1 MKGFFASLIC
11 LLILLQSKPI
21 NAQTDSACALR
32 ISVLTCSPGD
42 DLYSLFGHNAL
53 RIIDTV
59 KRTDI
64 IYNWGTFDFN
74 DPDFYLK
81 FMRGK
86 LLYFL
91 DPNRLPDFLQ
101 EYQYEGRSVMEQ
113 VLNLSCGEKMEIK
126 KAIDINMIGENRFYK
141 YDFLLDNCTTRIRDI
156 LQKNI
161 KNINE
166 PVPLVPAGTTFRN
179 MIHAYLDLGSQPWSK
194 LGIDILLGS
203 KIDRAVTNTEAMFLP
218 DFLMKGIDSAK
229 VGGNSTVITKQLI
242 LDAKPRA
249 EMQGVYKPL
258 IVIGIICLALFLISL
273 LKTPAVMMFIKITDT
288 LLVLVTGLIGLLL
301 LFMWFFTDH
310 WSCDNNYNIVW
321 ALPTNFV
328 AAFATWKRPAWIR
341 KYFKVVVV
349 LTGLLLI
356 TWFWLPE
363 EMNIAIAPFCLYMF
377 YRYAELSR
385 SKKI

>member
-1 MKGFFASLIC
+1 MKGFFAGLIC
-11 LLILLQSKPI
+11 LLILLQSKPL
-21 NAQTDSACALR
+21 NAQTDSVCRLR

-53 RIIDTV
+53 RIIDSI

-64 IYNWGTFDFN
+64 IYNWGTFDFY

-91 DPNRLPDFLQ
+91 EPNKLPDFLQ
-101 EYQYEGRSVMEQ
+101 EYQYEGRSVIEQ
-113 VLNLSCGEKMEIK
+113 VLDLSCEEKMEIK
-126 KAIDINMIGENRFYK
+126 KAVDINMIGDNRFYK

-166 PVPLVPAGTTFRN
+166 PVPLVPVATTFRD
-179 MIHAYLDLGSQPWSK
+179 MIHAYLDQGSQPWSK

-203 KIDRAVTNTEAMFLP
+203 KIDRPVTNTEAMFLP

-229 VGGNSTVITKQLI
+229 VNSNSTVITKQLI
-242 LDAKPRA
+242 LDARPRTQ
-249 EMQGVYKPL
+249 MQGIYKPL
-258 IVIGIICLALFLISL
+258 MIIGAICLALFLISL
-273 LKTPAVMMFIKITDT
+273 FRTPAVMTFIRFSDT
-288 LLVLVTGLIGLLL
+288 LLVSVTGLIGLLI

-321 ALPTNFV
+321 ALPTNFI
-328 AAFATWKRPAWIR
+328 AAFATWKRPPWIR
-341 KYFKVVVV
+341 KYFKVAVV
-349 LTGLLLI
+349 LIALLLI
-356 TWFWLPE
+356 TWFWLPQ